1 VSSCAT
7 QGRLSGLRPVVALG
21 SGLIVGA
28 SLLALAGCGD
38 GSAAEG
44 TSSSAVESSAAVAFV
59 LVPSLPGLPDDLA
72 GIRGVTAYAEG
83 FDRFPE
89 YAKVARCGVGD
100 GTVTWQLQISAN
112 PPIGVGV
119 ALMIRDR
126 TTGRTFRTGD
136 AHARLAPLE
145 RPEDVAS
152 GRTSFTGTE
161 AIADLHPGPRLA
173 EVIRSEDCVLTITYL
188 P

>member
-1 VSSCAT
+1 MSSFSRR
-7 QGRLSGLRPVVALG
+7 GRLEGLRPVTALG
-21 SGLIVGA
+21 SLLILGA

-44 TSSSAVESSAAVAFV
+44 TTSRAVDSSIPAAFV
-59 LVPSLPGLPDDLA
+59 LVPSLPGLPDNSA
-72 GIRGVTAYAEG
+72 GIRGVTGYAEG

-100 GTVTWQLQISAN
+100 GTLTWQLQFSAN

-126 TTGRTFRTGD
+126 TTGRTFRAGD
-136 AHARLAPLE
+136 ADARLAPLE

-152 GRTSFTGTE
+152 GRTSFAGTE
-161 AIADLHPGPRLA
+161 SIADLQPAPGLA
-173 EVIRSEDCVLTITYL
+173 DVIRSEDCVLTITYL